1 MSRQMAY
8 RVDVELLSKL
18 ITNWESLPAGDLK
31 SEYCI
36 KGRKYSTLNELRK
49 ILRVCKKPDYK
60 VPLSVSASK
69 TSRV

>member
-36 KGRKYSTLNELRK
+36 KGRKYSTLDAVLR
-49 ILRVCKKPDYK
+49 LEVTCGE
-60 VPLSVSASK
+60 
-69 TSRV
+69 